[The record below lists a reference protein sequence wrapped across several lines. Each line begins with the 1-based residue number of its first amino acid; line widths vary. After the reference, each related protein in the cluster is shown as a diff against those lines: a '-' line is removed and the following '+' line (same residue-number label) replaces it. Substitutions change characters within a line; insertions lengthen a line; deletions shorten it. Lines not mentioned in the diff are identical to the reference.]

1 MQSHTFRSAIVLA
14 LLLAGLLAIYFASW
28 SDTTSDPAGAGFT
41 YLADVD
47 YWQRTRRE
55 QLVTTPFAFDL
66 AYDLNDL
73 PLELGDWRGE
83 DVPETNQEVFILL
96 EPEQYVHR
104 VYENSSGHH
113 LWLTL
118 IGGRH
123 SRSFHPLDL
132 CYDADGWQ
140 TSLSSQVIPL
150 DGGGEMYGLLLEAKK
165 QTGLNTVP
173 VEDVAFYFYLF
184 PDREREQANGIVL
197 FRITSPRL
205 ETVEE
210 TVALQGSFLRQL
222 FKSAT
227 PTRGTS

>member
-1 MQSHTFRSAIVLA
+1 MQSHTFRSAIALA

-28 SDTTSDPAGAGFT
+28 SDTTSGPAGAGFT
-41 YLADVD
+41 FVADVD

-66 AYDLNDL
+66 AHNLNDL
-73 PLELGDWRGE
+73 PLELGDWHGE
-83 DVPETNQEVFILL
+83 DVRETNQEVFILL
-96 EPEQYVHR
+96 EPEQFVHR
-104 VYENSSGHH
+104 VYRNSNGHH

-132 CYDADGWQ
+132 CYDAGGWQ

-150 DGGGEMYGLLLEAKK
+150 PEGGEMYGLWLEAKK
-165 QTGLNTVP
+165 QPSLNTAP
-173 VEDVAFYFYLF
+173 VEDMAFYFYLF
-184 PDREREQANGIVL
+184 PDRERDQGDGIVL
-197 FRITSPRL
+197 FRITSPRHR
-205 ETVEE
+205 TVEE
-210 TVALQGSFLRQL
+210 TVALHGSFLRQL
-222 FKSAT
+222 FESAT